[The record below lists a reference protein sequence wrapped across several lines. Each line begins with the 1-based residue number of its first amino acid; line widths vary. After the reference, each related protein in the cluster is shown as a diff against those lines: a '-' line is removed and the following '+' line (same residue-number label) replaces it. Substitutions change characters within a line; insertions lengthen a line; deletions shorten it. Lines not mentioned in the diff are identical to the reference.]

1 MLLWMSRLTPAV
13 NCRELIAPAFLH
25 YIYLIHLGGNIGGYI
40 NEKPFYFIYFS
51 VKNSMSILL
60 SPNLRLSAVV
70 METFLTRPKRKSTH
84 VNATPEP
91 EPALEDG
98 EESTEIKL
106 AMLSSLN
113 PSIGQE
119 TLLDVLLA
127 HDGSVGQASESLKSF
142 RPGARKSA
150 VIGYQQSL
158 RQYAKPSDG
167 SSSPPKKKTKSKKGS
182 TLHLY
187 DPEDVAEHTPCT
199 IIHNFLPTELAD
211 ELLRELLDEAKS
223 FEQITFKLFENIVA
237 SPHTSCLFLESYEKI
252 QEQKHDYYYN
262 GGMLHVS
269 VDFFQPAQTQPN

>member
-1 MLLWMSRLTPAV
+1 MES
-13 NCRELIAPAFLH
+13 FLQ
-25 YIYLIHLGGNIGGYI
+25 
-40 NEKPFYFIYFS
+40 
-51 VKNSMSILL
+51 
-60 SPNLRLSAVV
+60 
-70 METFLTRPKRKSTH
+70 RPKRKLTH

-91 EPALEDG
+91 EPVLEDG

-106 AMLSSLN
+106 AMLSSLH
-113 PSIGQE
+113 PLIEQE

-127 HDGSVGQASESLKSF
+127 HDGSVSKASDSLKSF
-142 RPGARKSA
+142 RPGTKKNA

-158 RQYAKPSDG
+158 RQYAKPSEA
-167 SSSPPKKKTKSKKGS
+167 SLSPPKKKIKKGS

-211 ELLRELLDEAKS
+211 DLLKELLDEAKT
-223 FEQITFKLFENIVA
+223 FEQITFKMFENIVA

-269 VDFFQPAQTQPN
+269 SLLLCLFVIDFFLIA